1 MLTRILSQIK
11 SIVCVA
17 AFPLPK
23 KIRVQPSFFGSPF
36 CINIICVVYQQFIYI
51 LNDIPLH
58 HPARFAYSNFITDK
72 IHRLRC
78 GVSSSQKI
86 SGTTLFFREPFLY
99 QYNLCC
105 LFVCSGDHMGSPLQN
120 VAYITFGYRWW
131 HTLGFSLIGR
141 LNFVSGII
149 CATRSYVRDIEI
161 ADCRWQSFCDLTES
175 ADESRPLQ
183 GFAYITFGCRGRRP
197 RRPVR
202 CSSNNAVMLIINS
215 SFRVIFSYREHPLQ
229 HRRVL
234 NPSPAELPC
243 YNS

>member
-1 MLTRILSQIK
+1 MTSPYIILHALLTRILSQIK

-23 KIRVQPSFFGSPF
+23 KFRVQPS
-36 CINIICVVYQQFIYI
+36 
-51 LNDIPLH
+51 
-58 HPARFAYSNFITDK
+58 
-72 IHRLRC
+72 
-78 GVSSSQKI
+78 
-86 SGTTLFFREPFLY
+86 FFREPFLY

-105 LFVCSGDHMGSPLQN
+105 LFICSGDHMGSPLQN

-149 CATRSYVRDIEI
+149 CATRSYVRDVEV

>member
-23 KIRVQPSFFGSPF
+23 KFRVQPSFFGSPF

-72 IHRLRC
+72 IHRLRR

-86 SGTTLFFREPFLY
+86 SGTTLFFGGPF
-99 QYNLCC
+99 
-105 LFVCSGDHMGSPLQN
+105 
-120 VAYITFGYRWW
+120 YI
-131 HTLGFSLIGR
+131 
-141 LNFVSGII
+141 NII
-149 CATRSYVRDIEI
+149 CVVCSYVRDIEV

-175 ADESRPLQ
+175 ADENRPLQ
-183 GFAYITFGCRGRRP
+183 GFAYTTFGCRGRRP
-197 RRPVR
+197 RRPIR
-202 CSSNNAVMLIINS
+202 CPSNNAVMLIINS

>member
-1 MLTRILSQIK
+1 MTSPCIILHALLTRILSQIK

-23 KIRVQPSFFGSPF
+23 KFRVQPSFFGSPF
-36 CINIICVVYQQFIYI
+36 YINIICVV
-51 LNDIPLH
+51 
-58 HPARFAYSNFITDK
+58 
-72 IHRLRC
+72 C
-78 GVSSSQKI
+78 
-86 SGTTLFFREPFLY
+86 
-99 QYNLCC
+99 
-105 LFVCSGDHMGSPLQN
+105 
-120 VAYITFGYRWW
+120 
-131 HTLGFSLIGR
+131 
-141 LNFVSGII
+141 
-149 CATRSYVRDIEI
+149 SYVRDIEV
-161 ADCRWQSFCDLTES
+161 ADCQWQSFCDLIES

>member
-1 MLTRILSQIK
+1 MPSTYIILHALLTRILSQIK
-11 SIVCVA
+11 FIVCVA

-23 KIRVQPSFFGSPF
+23 KFRVQPS
-36 CINIICVVYQQFIYI
+36 
-51 LNDIPLH
+51 
-58 HPARFAYSNFITDK
+58 
-72 IHRLRC
+72 
-78 GVSSSQKI
+78 
-86 SGTTLFFREPFLY
+86 FFREPFLY

-120 VAYITFGYRWW
+120 V
-131 HTLGFSLIGR
+131 
-141 LNFVSGII
+141 
-149 CATRSYVRDIEI
+149 
-161 ADCRWQSFCDLTES
+161 
-175 ADESRPLQ
+175 
-183 GFAYITFGCRGRRP
+183 AYITFGCRGRRP